1 MIKKITFFV
10 FLFCLYFGLYQKSN
24 CHSQPAEKIIILN
37 LHWNNNTIRLNSRH
51 FAEGISKKKRAVSG
65 RNPFLYRI
73 LSRTETVIDQGY
85 FEIPRILHFDLP
97 GDRNEGMGGGRFERQ
112 ETDFVI
118 KIPVFE
124 NSTKVLFY
132 QLTNIQDTKALFS
145 SSTVNANPGEMIGQA
160 NLQ

>member
-1 MIKKITFFV
+1 MIKKIAFYV
-10 FLFCLYFGLYQKSN
+10 FLFCLYSELYHQSA
-24 CHSQPAEKIIILN
+24 CHSQPAEKLVILN

-51 FAEGISKKKRAVSG
+51 FAEGISKKRGAVSG
-65 RNPFLYRI
+65 NNPFLYRV
-73 LSRTETVIDQGY
+73 LSRTDAVIDQGY

-118 KIPVFE
+118 KIPAFE
-124 NSTKVLFY
+124 NSSKVLFY
-132 QLTNIQDTKALFS
+132 QLKNIQNTKAVFS
-145 SSTVNANPGEMIGQA
+145 SSTVNANPGEMIGQV

>member
-10 FLFCLYFGLYQKSN
+10 FLFCLYFGLYQKST
-24 CHSQPAEKIIILN
+24 CHSQPAEKFIILN

-51 FAEGISKKKRAVSG
+51 FAEGISKKRRAVLG
-65 RNPFLYRI
+65 NNPFLYRV
-73 LSRTETVIDQGY
+73 LSGTDAVIDQGY

-97 GDRNEGMGGGRFERQ
+97 GDGNEEMGGGRFERQ

-132 QLTNIQDTKALFS
+132 QLKNIQDTKAVFS
-145 SSTVNANPGEMIGQA
+145 SSTVNANPGEMIGQV